1 MNPSHETVNDHLQ
14 SLPGFL
20 AQATS
25 ITDNLPFG
33 GTMFLVEKDMLRRT
47 IAENPA
53 LAKVRCTLNFFWS
66 VGPMNSKSWLSIA
79 IVIAVLFSLPS
90 TVLGASAGHFVV
102 TNDDSFKANTASFY
116 LSDAENGIPKLT
128 KTGVV
133 TTGGRGLGGGYFAGL
148 GVVLVHAGAEQCV
161 FVADS
166 GTSDVAGIIL
176 PSQQVSGTFRGSKQD
191 DGGLNGVTLAASNTY
206 LYASFTG
213 SYTIATFRIE
223 PGCKLHW
230 VRDISAVGMGLGT
243 VGPMAVHGNI
253 LVVSFG
259 DSTIESFDISG
270 GSPVPNGDEQLSTGS
285 KNGNLPSGID
295 ITQDGHYAIFGD
307 VTSTTTVE
315 VSDMSSGK
323 LTPTVVYSVG
333 NADAN
338 NVRLSPDESLL
349 YITNN
354 KRGTVTAAFFD
365 KATGAVSPGC
375 VSDVLRG
382 FNTGWFYDAGL
393 INTSNSGTGGTL
405 FVAEDGPQSAI
416 ATVNVTVTNGT
427 CTLTEAPNS
436 PVADSSSQAL
446 RSLAGYP
453 PRPF

>member
-1 MNPSHETVNDHLQ
+1 
-14 SLPGFL
+14 
-20 AQATS
+20 
-25 ITDNLPFG
+25 
-33 GTMFLVEKDMLRRT
+33 
-47 IAENPA
+47 
-53 LAKVRCTLNFFWS
+53 
-66 VGPMNSKSWLSIA
+66 MNSRNQLGLL
-79 IVIAVLFSLPS
+79 AVLAIALLIPHMLLAAS
-90 TVLGASAGHFVV
+90 GAHFVI
-102 TNDDSFKANTASFY
+102 TNDDSFKSNTASFY
-116 LSDAENGIPKLT
+116 LSSTENGLPTLT

-148 GVVLVHAGAEQCV
+148 GVVLVHAGAQQCV

-166 GTSDVAGIIL
+166 GTSDIAGIIL
-176 PSQQVSGTFRGSKQD
+176 PGQQVSGTFRGSKQD
-191 DGGLNGVTLAASNTY
+191 DGGLNGITLAASSTY

-243 VGPMAVHGNI
+243 VGPMAVHGNM
-253 LVVSFG
+253 LVVSYG
-259 DSTIESFDISG
+259 DSTIESFNISG

-295 ITQDGHYAIFGD
+295 ITQDGHFAIFGD

-315 VSDMSSGK
+315 VSDISSGK
-323 LTPTVVYSVG
+323 LTPTVVYSLG
-333 NADAN
+333 MADAN

-354 KRGTVTAAFFD
+354 KQGTVSAAFFD
-365 KATGAVSPGC
+365 KATGGVSPGC

-382 FNTGWFYDAGL
+382 FNSGWFYDAG
-393 INTSNSGTGGTL
+393 IITASNSGTGGAL
-405 FVAEDGPQSAI
+405 FVAEDGLQSAI
-416 ATVNVTVTNGT
+416 ATVNISVSGGT

-436 PVADSSSQAL
+436 PVPDLSSQAL
-446 RSLAGYP
+446 RSLVGYP
-453 PRPF
+453 PRAF